1 MLLVTSRTVGF
12 AVALAAASALT
23 VTAPSAVAATPA
35 AAPAIAFTS
44 VAATSGAA
52 GAASASGAS
61 GVAFV
66 SGASGVAFVSVPPPV
81 RDEDRPGGSGD
92 RLIVTVHSAGL
103 GRDGTYELVCH
114 PAAGSHPDPRRACAA
129 VDRNTHWGRDPFAPV
144 PQDSVC
150 TMIYGGPATAH
161 VTGSWAGRPV
171 NATYKRSDGC
181 EIERWNRMVPLLPD
195 LGS

>member
-1 MLLVTSRTVGF
+1 MLLVTSRTVGS

-35 AAPAIAFTS
+35 AAPAA
-44 VAATSGAA
+44 VTSGAT
-52 GAASASGAS
+52 GTASASGPT

-66 SGASGVAFVSVPPPV
+66 FAPPPV

-92 RLIVTVHSAGL
+92 RLIVTVHSAGP